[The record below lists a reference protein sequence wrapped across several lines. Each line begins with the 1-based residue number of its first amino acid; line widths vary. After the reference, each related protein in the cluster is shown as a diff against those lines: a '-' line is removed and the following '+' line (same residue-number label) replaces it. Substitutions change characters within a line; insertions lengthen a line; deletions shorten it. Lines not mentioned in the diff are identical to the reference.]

1 MSLFVLFHSPG
12 PAWDPALPYPEQ
24 PGVMEHIGFMRSLD
38 ERGLMILGG
47 PFDSPGPGEPVG
59 MAIVKAADQ
68 AAAEALAAE
77 DRSLLTGLLAVDVR
91 PWRPRM
97 GTALPG

>member
-1 MSLFVLFHSPG
+1 VSLFVLFHAPG
-12 PAWDPALPYPEQ
+12 TAWDPALPYPEQ
-24 PGVMEHIGFMRSLD
+24 PGVLEHIGFMRSLE

-47 PFDSPGPGEPVG
+47 PFESPAHGEPVG
-59 MAIVKAADQ
+59 MAIVEAADQ

-77 DRSLLTGLLAVDVR
+77 DRSLEAGLLTVDVR

-97 GTALPG
+97 GSALPG